1 MAALFINGYYGF
13 WPWFFGG
20 SILWGIIGLV
30 IASTKGRSGWGCC
43 LGCLLGPFGLLLTM
57 LMHAAV
63 NNTKDIVPSAVA
75 GATNPFALS
84 TSPAGVT
91 TRTTASSAPATSSCS
106 GGMLARPVCGSYW
119 NCRRCSR
126 RSAAAS
132 TWCAKSSRMR
142 RWVSSPTATA
152 CSFVSQ
158 AYR

>member
-84 TSPAGVT
+84 TSLVAWLTVALLWIGALFFL
-91 TRTTASSAPATSSCS
+91 RTMPSA
-106 GGMLARPVCGSYW
+106 RF
-119 NCRRCSR
+119 
-126 RSAAAS
+126 AAA
-132 TWCAKSSRMR
+132 APDAAPR
-142 RWVSSPTATA
+142 AA
-152 CSFVSQ
+152 
-158 AYR
+158 